1 GFTLMIKLFTSGG
14 SKIVVGLIVMI
25 VTACFAMLALAD
37 GLLMI
42 KKLCLFRTV
51 LNIFFECSGFARI
64 GVMSTNKVVGIMM
77 IILGV
82 LWSLITLVTVLL
94 TIRVHRLY
102 RLSGASLEQAQ
113 QEFQSAFVN
122 NETVR
127 GAAREVATAGINDAL
142 RPNDNQQR
150 PIY

>member
-1 GFTLMIKLFTSGG
+1 MIFFLIFFIQIIITILQCLGVANLGCGFTLMIKLFTSGG

-42 KKLCLFRTV
+42 K
-51 LNIFFECSGFARI
+51 
-64 GVMSTNKVVGIMM
+64 
-77 IILGV
+77 
-82 LWSLITLVTVLL
+82 
-94 TIRVHRLY
+94 VHRLY

-142 RPNDNQQR
+142 RPTDNQQR

>member
-1 GFTLMIKLFTSGG
+1 MDILFIAET
-14 SKIVVGLIVMI
+14 IL
-25 VTACFAMLALAD
+25 FAIGIIAGM
-37 GLLMI
+37 
-42 KKLCLFRTV
+42 C
-51 LNIFFECSGFARI
+51 GFARI
-64 GVMSTNKVVGIMM
+64 GIMSTNKAVGIMM

-82 LWSLITLVTVLL
+82 LWSLISLVTALL

-142 RPNDNQQR
+142 RPTDNQQR

>member
-1 GFTLMIKLFTSGG
+1 MDILFIAETILFAIGIIAGMCGFTLMIKLFTSGG

-42 KKLCLFRTV
+42 K
-51 LNIFFECSGFARI
+51 
-64 GVMSTNKVVGIMM
+64 
-77 IILGV
+77 
-82 LWSLITLVTVLL
+82 
-94 TIRVHRLY
+94 VHRLY

-142 RPNDNQQR
+142 RPTDNQQR